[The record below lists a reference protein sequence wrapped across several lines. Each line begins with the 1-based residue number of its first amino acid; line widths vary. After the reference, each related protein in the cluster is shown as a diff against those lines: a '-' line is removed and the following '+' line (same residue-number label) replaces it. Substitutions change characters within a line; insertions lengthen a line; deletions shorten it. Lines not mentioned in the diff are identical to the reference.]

1 MYKLV
6 AVGGQLR
13 GTEIELTEG
22 ENVIGRGMDVDHPI
36 KVAGVSK
43 RHMSINVNGDTC
55 YVQDL
60 GSSNGTFVNG
70 KLVKNQTVQSGDK
83 IAVPNVIFQIVYV
96 KEKKII
102 ITKKVAKVDESGED
116 AIEFKDVA
124 PKDTI
129 GKLKHFFKHKVMSV
143 IYSFNEQYEW
153 SVLLGII
160 LFVFVCTNIGLT
172 IGPVLHDGKELLKN
186 EIVARGGQYA
196 EEVARFNRA
205 ALSRGDLNR
214 LNTNFLENSAEDV
227 KSYEL
232 FDLEGRIVRPVGK
245 LNSYVEDA
253 FSVKAWKQILGGGD
267 ASLRKTIYEV
277 VGDGEIGIGKA
288 ILAYDTNT
296 GREEPVGI
304 IAIRFKP
311 RSWAAQAANQSGSY
325 LEALVITCIV
335 GVIFFGIVYYMTTRP
350 LELMRIQIEE
360 VLRGKRKELQLP
372 ILFNEIQPLNNTV
385 NSILQRLKELQSE
398 DGGDFVEIEED
409 GPYVRS
415 LYEFMQGAQGPVMVL
430 NSEKLIEH
438 INSEGE
444 DLTGMRESSAGGTS
458 LLDSARDQGFAA
470 TVIDL
475 CDQSANNEGTS
486 QSEMSELTGKN
497 YTIHVSSLLG
507 KDNFAKAF
515 YVTFVEDE

>member
-6 AVGGQLR
+6 AVGGKLR
-13 GTEIELTEG
+13 GTEIQLNEG
-22 ENVIGRGMDVDHPI
+22 ENVLGRGMEVDHSI
-36 KVAGVSK
+36 RVDGVSK
-43 RHMSINVNGDTC
+43 RHMSITVNGDTC
-55 YVQDL
+55 FVQDL

-70 KLVKNQTVQSGDK
+70 KLVKNATVINGDK
-83 IAVPNVIFQIVYV
+83 IAVPNVIFQVVYV
-96 KEKKII
+96 KEKKVVV
-102 ITKKVAKVDESGED
+102 TKKVAKVGDADE
-116 AIEFKDVA
+116 AALEFKDTV
-124 PKDTI
+124 PKDFI
-129 GKLKHFFKHKVMSV
+129 GRVKYFFKHKVMSV

-153 SVLLGII
+153 SVMLGIL
-160 LFVFVCTNIGLT
+160 LFIFVCINIGLT
-172 IGPVLHDGKELLKN
+172 IGPVLRDGKELLKN

-253 FSVKAWKQILGGGD
+253 FSVKAWKQILGGGE

-296 GREEPVGI
+296 GKEEPVGI

-325 LEALVITCIV
+325 LEALIITCIV
-335 GVIFFGIVYYMTTRP
+335 GVVFFGMVYYMTTRP
-350 LELMRIQIEE
+350 LEIMRLQIEE
-360 VLRGKRKELQLP
+360 VLRGKRKELEMP
-372 ILFNEIQPLNNTV
+372 VLFDEIQPLKNTV
-385 NSILQRLKELQSE
+385 NSILQRVREMQSE
-398 DGGDFVEIEED
+398 DGGDFAEIEED
-409 GPYVRS
+409 GPYVRT
-415 LYEFMQGAQGPVMVL
+415 LYEFMNGAQGPVIVL
-430 NSEKLIEH
+430 NSEKMIEH
-438 INSEGE
+438 INPEGE

-486 QSEMSELTGKN
+486 QSEVYELTGKN
-497 YTIHVSSLLG
+497 YMIHVSSLIG

-515 YVTFVEDE
+515 YVTFVEDL